1 MWASTDGLRISFKG
15 INAASFDQGY
25 RCECKDGYEQIEV
38 CLGDAYPNNPLC
50 IPGCVPDCVEGML
63 FFVQTMIRL
72 YRRPRGPRVEA
83 SLGTFRIIKDQLY

>member
-1 MWASTDGLRISFKG
+1 MVCYIRASTDGLRISFKG
-15 INAASFDQGY
+15 IDAASFDQGY

-63 FFVQTMIRL
+63 FFDQTIIRL
-72 YRRPRGPRVEA
+72 AEGLEA